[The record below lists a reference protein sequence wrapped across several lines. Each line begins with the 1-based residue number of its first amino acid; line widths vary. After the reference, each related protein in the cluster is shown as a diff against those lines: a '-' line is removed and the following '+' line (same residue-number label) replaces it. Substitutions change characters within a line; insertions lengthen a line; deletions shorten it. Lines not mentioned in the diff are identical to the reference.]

1 MSNAETIPEKPS
13 SESESNQKA
22 AESPEIIRITLD
34 QNQAAI
40 LAPMLDRHRA
50 QTKITG
56 LFCALTRSFR
66 PAVGMV
72 TLELQILDVGQGVI
86 AALKKIARR

>member
-34 QNQAAI
+34 QTQAAI
-40 LAPMLDRHRA
+40 LDPILDRHRA

-56 LFCALTRSFR
+56 VLAVLARSYR
-66 PAVGMV
+66 PSAGMV
-72 TLELQILDVGQGVI
+72 TLELQIVEADERTI
-86 AALKKIARR
+86 AALHKITGR